1 MSYEQ
6 AKALINRGPS
16 RPTLFKVML
25 PDGGGANDYLEF
37 FCKTT
42 AIPEVR
48 FNTVAVA
55 GQDYQGV
62 VRDQPTAVIYG
73 KPFQI
78 TVIERSDFVI
88 YKSVRQWFDEVH
100 QGGATG
106 GVGHKMNY
114 YKSYTKDL
122 KLIKYEQD
130 GQGYSRPITINF
142 VNAYPVSMGAIN
154 LSTEAVDQ
162 ATEFTISFMY
172 EIYEVS

>member
-6 AKALINRGPS
+6 AKSLINRGPS

-25 PDGGGANDYLEF
+25 PDGGAANNYLEF

-73 KPFQI
+73 KPFTI
-78 TVIERSDFVI
+78 TVIERSDFVVYNNI
-88 YKSVRQWFDEVH
+88 RQWFDQVH
-100 QGGATG
+100 QGGDQG
-106 GVGHKMNY
+106 GQGHKMNY
-114 YKSYTKDL
+114 YQSYVRDL
-122 KLIKYEQD
+122 KLMKYEQS
-130 GQGYSRPITINF
+130 GGGYSTPLTVNF
-142 VNAYPVSMGAIN
+142 VNAYPVAIGQIG
-154 LSTEAVDQ
+154 LGTDRTDSYTEYNID
-162 ATEFTISFMY
+162 FMY